1 MFCWFPAAILVDQNG
16 TPIWC
21 LHTKLYKGARNVS
34 ANNSETVGRKDLR
47 LAQIVYILVYYNISF
62 SCFLPR
68 DGFQFNFCCVAVK
81 TIYITTRNAW
91 IFIALPEQ
99 SKLLKEYNEDF
110 FKTWHLKNAEST
122 VMNPAANKYV
132 KYKNNVS
139 RQRSTLLAIAICYHV
154 SCFGLGLPI
163 SSLVLVLLRRINRTT
178 FGLKKTSEI
187 DEADL
192 EKFVDSHFSPEER
205 EEAQV
210 ILRDGM
216 INELNFFW
224 DACNESLVHC
234 PSVIFHYVNQS
245 CLLVF
250 FYELKEF
257 CCTIICEVLT
267 VHYSIIY

>member
-1 MFCWFPAAILVDQNG
+1 M
-16 TPIWC
+16 T
-21 LHTKLYKGARNVS
+21 
-34 ANNSETVGRKDLR
+34 
-47 LAQIVYILVYYNISF
+47 
-62 SCFLPR
+62 
-68 DGFQFNFCCVAVK
+68 VK

-122 VMNPAANKYV
+122 V
-132 KYKNNVS
+132 S

-163 SSLVLVLLRRINRTT
+163 SSLVLLRRINRTT

-187 DEADL
+187 EADL
-192 EKFVDSHFSPEER
+192 EKFVDSHFSPEEK

-216 INELNFFW
+216 INELNFFR
-224 DACNESLVHC
+224 DACNESLIHS

-257 CCTIICEVLT
+257 VAQLFVKSWRFIIQLYIRNI
-267 VHYSIIY
+267 H